1 MQGHGESVDGGRVVV
16 GGAGAASLTRSPR
29 HGEADGSVQN
39 PRGRRGE
46 RKLGTSFSA
55 QVCCRA
61 KDTKHHQHDS
71 FDDLADIPLEPQIE
85 GR

>member
-1 MQGHGESVDGGRVVV
+1 
-16 GGAGAASLTRSPR
+16 
-29 HGEADGSVQN
+29 
-39 PRGRRGE
+39 
-46 RKLGTSFSA
+46 LGTSFSA